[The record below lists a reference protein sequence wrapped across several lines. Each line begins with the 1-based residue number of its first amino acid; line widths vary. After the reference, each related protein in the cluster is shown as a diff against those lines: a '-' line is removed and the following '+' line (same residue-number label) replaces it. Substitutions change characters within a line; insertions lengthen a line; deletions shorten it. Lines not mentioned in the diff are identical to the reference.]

1 MMILLVFR
9 SLIFF
14 TAGLHVDHDTS
25 YSYFTS
31 TCSTSFAIVHNTW
44 DFHKINISNPPSTS
58 LHSSKKAC
66 APLQSVDGMDQ
77 LPPAPLHHRTHP
89 SSPPLTNAPA
99 EPLDDTC
106 GRHDT
111 LHTSPVSWIV
121 ETAARAAKSHTF
133 IVLSAD
139 PDKASRPSGDMSVLR
154 TQEECPEK
162 DATAPEPGLP
172 EAEVRTSCRIRR
184 LSSDA
189 ERRS

>member
-1 MMILLVFR
+1 ME
-9 SLIFF
+9 
-14 TAGLHVDHDTS
+14 
-25 YSYFTS
+25 
-31 TCSTSFAIVHNTW
+31 
-44 DFHKINISNPPSTS
+44 FHKIIMSKPPSTS
-58 LHSSKKAC
+58 LPRKLVL
-66 APLQSVDGMDQ
+66 PFNQLTEWDQ
-77 LPPAPLHHRTHP
+77 PPPAPLHHLTHP

-99 EPLDDTC
+99 DPLGDTC

-121 ETAARAAKSHTF
+121 ETAARADRSHTF

-139 PDKASRPSGDMSVLR
+139 PDKASRPSGDISVLR